1 MDQSR
6 GIVKYWGRIFAV
18 PCLVLLFALN
28 FAGLNLSAT
37 GLGMEGNVIGLVL
50 VVASFLIAIR
60 SYSRRNAMAFRIAF
74 IISVV
79 LMQAFLSSAL
89 HDWLASND
97 RVELSN
103 DFSFVVIIPCL
114 LIAAQLWGW
123 LFDLVRHR
131 SMASPSLWPE
141 RPRSCP

>member
-6 GIVKYWGRIFAV
+6 GIAKYWGRIVAI
-18 PCLVLLFALN
+18 PCLVLLFGLN

-37 GLGMEGNVIGLVL
+37 DLGLEGNVIGLFAL
-50 VVASFLIAIR
+50 VMFFLLAIWK
-60 SYSRRNAMAFRIAF
+60 YSDGRDIAFRIAF

-79 LMQAFLSSAL
+79 LMQAFLSSVL
-89 HDWLASND
+89 HDWFVSND
-97 RVELSN
+97 MVELSN
-103 DFSFVVIIPCL
+103 DFSFAFIIPCL

-131 SMASPSLWPE
+131 SMAPQHSG
-141 RPRSCP
+141 